1 MRFAMRLL
9 AMGAVAAGVLLVL
22 HSLGLVIWQ
31 YLGLVE
37 ARAWTPLPARL
48 WFVDQTMLA
57 NSATAPVL
65 PFIPEWR
72 WPWLIGHQAAGW
84 VLDRLHIAVL
94 PAALGALLVWGG
106 GHIVRRQT
114 DAIRL
119 ARQQKEDRLRRARL
133 YRREHPPEDPRK
145 EPALNA

>member
-22 HSLGLVIWQ
+22 HSAGLVLWQ

-37 ARAWTPLPARL
+37 TRTWTALPARL
-48 WFVDQTMLA
+48 WFTDQTMLA
-57 NSATAPVL
+57 NTATAPVL
-65 PFIPEWR
+65 PFIPEMR
-72 WPWLIGHQAAGW
+72 WPWLSNHHAAGW
-84 VLDRLHIAVL
+84 VLERLHIGVV
-94 PAALGALLVWGG
+94 PALIGALLAWGG
-106 GHIVRRQT
+106 HHIVRRQT

-133 YRREHPPEDPRK
+133 YRREHPPQDPRK
-145 EPALNA
+145 EPVLHA